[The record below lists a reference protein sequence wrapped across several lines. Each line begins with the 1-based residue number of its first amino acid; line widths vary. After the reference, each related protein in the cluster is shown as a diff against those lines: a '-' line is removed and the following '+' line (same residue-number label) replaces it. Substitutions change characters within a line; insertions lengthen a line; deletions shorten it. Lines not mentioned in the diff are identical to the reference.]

1 MASAPTTTDAV
12 DEDLGPVLPRRRLI
26 GDAEAD
32 MTPMIDMT
40 FLLLIFFLVTFK
52 ASESKLV
59 ELPEARHGGAIGKD
73 ESIIFS
79 LVRLPGQSEPRVYL
93 GDDEAQPLSDDHARQ
108 AAEIAEHVETALASN
123 RQHVLIKADRA
134 VHYRDVARVAA
145 AVGQIDGVQLHFA
158 VSDPE

>member
-26 GDAEAD
+26 GDGEAD

-40 FLLLIFFLVTFK
+40 FLLLVFFLVTFK
-52 ASESKLV
+52 ANESKLV
-59 ELPEARHGGAIGKD
+59 ELPEARHGGAVGKD
-73 ESIIFS
+73 ESITFS
-79 LVRLPGQSEPRVYL
+79 LMRQAGQTEARVYL
-93 GDDEAQPLSDDHARQ
+93 GDDEAHPLSEDHARQ
-108 AAEIAEHVETALASN
+108 AAEIADIVESEG

-145 AVGQIDGVQLHFA
+145 AVGQVEGVQLHFA
-158 VSDPE
+158 VSDPQ

>member
-1 MASAPTTTDAV
+1 MASAPSITDEIE
-12 DEDLGPVLPRRRLI
+12 EDAGPVLPRRRLI
-26 GDAEAD
+26 GDGEAD

-59 ELPEARHGGAIGKD
+59 ELPEARHGGAVSKA
-73 ESIIFS
+73 ESIIFA
-79 LVRLPGQSEPRVYL
+79 LERLPGRTEPRVYF
-93 GDDEAQPLSDDHARQ
+93 GDDGTQPLSDDHSRQ

-145 AVGQIDGVQLHFA
+145 AVGQVDGVQLHFA